1 MPKWKGA
8 PCPRRRHL
16 SAEPVWASSFPS
28 PHGDATG
35 VAGSAAR
42 TPGVAEARRSRLIQ
56 RAWRV
61 GRHLGGI
68 RRVDS
73 WHGYRILFRI
83 EFVRFFRGKPAGSA
97 RVFSIFTIANGPLP
111 RGPSRVTG
119 AMSSAHVLSH
129 IRPTLAPGNDVVGGQ
144 RIPRSCAVI
153 QQLDSSSRT
162 CLLACSC
169 AHPPSR
175 NRPAVRP
182 LCPRW
187 KQRAVALTDPE
198 DRAQRRLPP
207 RARERF
213 VEEVRADKPSSG

>member
-42 TPGVAEARRSRLIQ
+42 TPGVAEERRSRLIQ

-73 WHGYRILFRI
+73 RHGYRIFCRI
-83 EFVRFFRGKPAGSA
+83 EFVRLFRGKLAGSA
-97 RVFSIFTIANGPLP
+97 RVFSIFTIANRPLP

-144 RIPRSCAVI
+144 RIPRSCA
-153 QQLDSSSRT
+153 DPAAR
-162 CLLACSC
+162 LLEPNLFARLLMC
-169 AHPPSR
+169 PP
-175 NRPAVRP
+175 PV
-182 LCPRW
+182 
-187 KQRAVALTDPE
+187 E
-198 DRAQRRLPP
+198 EPP
-207 RARERF
+207 RSPATLSPLETTCGGADRSGRSGSTSTPPAREGAFR
-213 VEEVRADKPSSG
+213 